1 MYTMLMMMAVTSGGE
16 ASAFGGRNKGC
27 DGNSCTGA
35 VVVASCQGSSCTGGS
50 GFLGLKAHF
59 AKKGCD
65 GSSCQGS
72 SCTGTVVA
80 ASCTGSSCTGATV
93 VGSCTGSSCQ
103 GSSCTGGSGFLGLKA
118 HFAKH
123 KSSCQGSSCTGTVV
137 VAPASCVGGV
147 VAPAAAVAMPAKE
160 MPKKEEPKKEE
171 KK

>member
-27 DGNSCTGA
+27 DGSSCQGA
-35 VVVASCQGSSCTGGS
+35 VVAASCQGSSCDGGN

-59 AKKGCD
+59 AKHK
-65 GSSCQGS
+65 SSCQGS
-72 SCTGTVVA
+72 SCTGTTVA
-80 ASCTGSSCTGATV
+80 ASCTGATVAASCTGATV
-93 VGSCTGSSCQ
+93 AGSCTGSSCQ

-123 KSSCQGSSCTGTVV
+123 KSSCHGSSCTGAVV
-137 VAPASCVGGV
+137 VAPASCVGGT
-147 VAPAAAVAMPAKE
+147 VAPAPAVAMPAKE
-160 MPKKEEPKKEE
+160 MPKAEE